1 MPAAEAARYVR
12 DCSLRGDAGIAINW
26 VPSELVTEL
35 AEKADR
41 LLDNC
46 RGRGD
51 AKCLWDIR
59 WTKE

>member
-1 MPAAEAARYVR
+1 VR